1 MILELTNGAYIATTE
16 IDATNDKDSGNENI
30 ASIIRI
36 KFNQNMKDTK
46 VSYIAIIV
54 SLTFLGYDIDTHS
67 IALAG
72 FAIYILLVL
81 INLAHSVKKVKYLDY
96 SLTRK

>member
-36 KFNQNMKDTK
+36 KFYEK
-46 VSYIAIIV
+46 I
-54 SLTFLGYDIDTHS
+54 
-67 IALAG
+67 
-72 FAIYILLVL
+72 
-81 INLAHSVKKVKYLDY
+81 
-96 SLTRK
+96 